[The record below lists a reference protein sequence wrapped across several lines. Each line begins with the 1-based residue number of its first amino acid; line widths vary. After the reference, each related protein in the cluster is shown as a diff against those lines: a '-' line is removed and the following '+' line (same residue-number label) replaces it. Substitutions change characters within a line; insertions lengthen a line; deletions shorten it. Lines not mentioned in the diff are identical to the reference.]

1 MEQYNEK
8 IGTRKDL
15 VSYRIETAKS
25 DLKSAK
31 ILLNAGEYKG
41 ANNRAY
47 YAIFHAINAV
57 HALDGR
63 AFKRHK
69 DAIANFNKDYV
80 KTEIFP
86 REVDRKIGEAEEIR
100 HASDYDDF
108 YIATREEAEEQ
119 IQTAKELVSRVEE
132 YVQARWKKESEK
144 TVQNAEYLDM
154 IDRGIDQLSAGNGQE
169 HELNETD

>member
-1 MEQYNEK
+1 MEQHDVE
-8 IGTRKDL
+8 IGTRRDL
-15 VSYRIETAKS
+15 VLYRIETSKN

-31 ILLNAGEYKG
+31 VLLSIDDYKG

-57 HALDGR
+57 HATSGK
-63 AFKRHK
+63 AYKRHK

-86 REVDRKIGEAEEIR
+86 REIGRKIGMAEEIR

-108 YIATREEAEEQ
+108 LYCKQRRSRAANYSCRRIYKSCRKILWE
-119 IQTAKELVSRVEE
+119 TARLKSGADAPDFVVS
-132 YVQARWKKESEK
+132 YV
-144 TVQNAEYLDM
+144 L
-154 IDRGIDQLSAGNGQE
+154 
-169 HELNETD
+169 

>member
-1 MEQYNEK
+1 MEPHDVE
-8 IGTRKDL
+8 IGTRRDL
-15 VSYRIETAKS
+15 VLYRIETSKN

-31 ILLNAGEYKG
+31 VLLSIDDYKG

-57 HALDGR
+57 HATSGK
-63 AFKRHK
+63 AYKRHK

-86 REVDRKIGEAEEIR
+86 REIGRKIGMAEEIR

-108 YIATREEAEEQ
+108 YHATQDEAAEQ
-119 IQTAKELVSRVEE
+119 IAFAREFLEQAKSYCRMHGV
-132 YVQARWKKESEK
+132 
-144 TVQNAEYLDM
+144 M
-154 IDRGIDQLSAGNGQE
+154 ID
-169 HELNETD
+169 